1 MISTLPGKAWLSIPK
16 FESHLYNELGLH
28 FPPEGSPF
36 DNVRVYNGIVYKEG
50 ITKEIF
56 WKKLEMEEPF
66 IATFSS
72 ITEAS
77 NILKSIQRNWAMY
90 PYKCIRRA
98 ELIKQ
103 KLPFIS
109 EKQKQFPYIIPNTP
123 MGIFTLLDE
132 HTLFASSKTSSPLP
146 LGQLHFIEDK
156 INPPSRAY
164 LKLYEA
170 LCLMDYYK
178 RTFYKNDDAGLFN
191 KGQEKPFNKCI
202 DAGASPGGWTWVL
215 DLLNANITA
224 IDRAPLLPSLMNKPN
239 IEFIKHDAFTLQPSY
254 FGKVDWVFSDVICY
268 PPRLLEWVHK
278 WIDSKLCSQ
287 FICTI
292 KMQGEPDMKS
302 IQSFVSIPNSKI
314 VSLTANKH
322 ELTWLCWG

>member
-1 MISTLPGKAWLSIPK
+1 MDSVTFLPGKAWLSIPK
-16 FESHLYNELGLH
+16 FESHLYRELDLSENDLLG
-28 FPPEGSPF
+28 
-36 DNVRVYNGIVYKEG
+36 DARIYNNIVYKESVE
-50 ITKEIF
+50 KQIF
-56 WKKLEMEEPF
+56 WKKLEMEKPF

-77 NILKSIQRNWAMY
+77 NILKNVQRNWAMY

-109 EKQKQFPYIIPNTP
+109 EKQKRFPYIIPNSP

-132 HTLFASSKTSSPLP
+132 NTLFASGETSSPLP
-146 LGQLHFIEDK
+146 LGKLHFIEDK

-178 RTFYKNDDAGLFN
+178 RNFYQDET
-191 KGQEKPFNKCI
+191 KGIFTKDKAFENVTCI

-215 DLLNANITA
+215 DSLSANIIA
-224 IDRAPLLPSLMNKPN
+224 IDRAPLAHSLQNKKN
-239 IEFIKHDAFTLQPSY
+239 IDFIAHDAFTLPPSH

-268 PPRLLEWVHK
+268 PPRLLEWIQK
-278 WIDSKLCSQ
+278 WLDSKLCSK

-292 KMQGEPDMKS
+292 KMQGEPDMESIKS
-302 IQSFVSIPNSKI
+302 FASIPNSKI

-322 ELTWLCWG
+322 ELTWIHWS